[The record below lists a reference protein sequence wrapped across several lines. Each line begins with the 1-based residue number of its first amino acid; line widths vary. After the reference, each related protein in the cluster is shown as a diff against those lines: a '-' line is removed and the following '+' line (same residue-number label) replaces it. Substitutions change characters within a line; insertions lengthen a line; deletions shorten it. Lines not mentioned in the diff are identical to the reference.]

1 MKKDK
6 KDGKDKTLKEIL
18 NGMLELIE
26 KLKKC
31 IDVQTDLN
39 SYRLE
44 DWKKMDKDFGL
55 YLDDED
61 MSWPDD
67 FEEEWE

>member
-1 MKKDK
+1 M
-6 KDGKDKTLKEIL
+6 
-18 NGMLELIE
+18 IE

-44 DWKKMDKDFGL
+44 DWKRMDKDFGL